1 MTKFTG
7 NVLQPV
13 LELDFFRSRHQHSEG
28 DCLGVSVC
36 ESLVS
41 SIGEQQLPPIRRE
54 RGERFTTHGELLCH
68 FVAQEATKAS
78 SSVSQISCIPGRRRL
93 PTQKALEE
101 IQKAGRRFQF
111 VARGLD
117 VSD

>member
-28 DCLGVSVC
+28 DYLGVSVC

-41 SIGEQQLPPIRRE
+41 SIGEQQLPPIGRE
-54 RGERFTTHGELLCH
+54 RGERSTPHGELLCH

-78 SSVSQISCIPGRRRL
+78 SSVSQISCIPGRIGGSCCSPMLLTRDSQTDTPRQS
-93 PTQKALEE
+93 PSEC
-101 IQKAGRRFQF
+101 
-111 VARGLD
+111 
-117 VSD
+117 